1 MREQIKSKRFIG
13 EFGVAVR
20 KRRHKLELSQE
31 GLAHKAHIHRTYISS
46 IELGK
51 VDMGMGVAYKVAK
64 ALNLPL
70 SRLVKETESEI

>member
-1 MREQIKSKRFIG
+1 MREQIKPKRFTG

-20 KRRHKLELSQE
+20 RRRNKLGLSQE
-31 GLAHKAHIHRTYISS
+31 VLAHKANIHRTYISS

-51 VDMGMGVAYKVAK
+51 VDVGMGVAYKVAK

-70 SRLVKETESEI
+70 SRLVKESENSI